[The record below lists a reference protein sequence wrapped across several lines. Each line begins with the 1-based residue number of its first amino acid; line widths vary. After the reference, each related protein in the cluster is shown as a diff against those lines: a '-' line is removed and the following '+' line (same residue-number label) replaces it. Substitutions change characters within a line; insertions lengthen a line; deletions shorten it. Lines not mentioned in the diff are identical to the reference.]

1 MNPPRKIPVNELR
14 PGMTVVAISG
24 FSNDYATLSSR
35 HIVKLKEEFSGAQAD
50 VKRRSQPMSVSVP
63 ELAPF
68 DELVR
73 IKNIPTG
80 WPKQPITQELL
91 AQLHGRGFRAFEVTG
106 NGSELPLAP
115 TAPAPA
121 KPAAP
126 AAAKPTAPAAANP
139 TAPAAAK
146 PAPAAA
152 PAAPAVAKTAAP
164 QENPR
169 IAKARQFVESITQ
182 ATEQREESRGVVEEL
197 LDKGRLGKV
206 DPSGLKNTINQI
218 LDSNT
223 AASIQAIT
231 GLVQDDDTY
240 AHGSELASLFMEV
253 QSALSDLAR
262 KSAEREEVNRKG
274 RELIMMAG
282 FMHDIGNCKVSKE
295 ILDSPKGF
303 APGSPEL
310 LELYSHV
317 DHGARILT
325 DLGMDGLIVNIA
337 HYHHVKKNTAATNSY
352 PNVPFDQ
359 LHNMTRLVA
368 IIEVYLALVTH
379 RPYRRGR
386 TPAKAV
392 EIITESS
399 GKDFDEGMTR
409 LFLQVM
415 GRYPVGSLVR
425 MNTGDV
431 AFVIGQS
438 ARAADRPIVAMIENA
453 KGEPLTHHTM
463 VDMMSNLTLKVKEA
477 LDPFDHFTQS
487 GRTPYEAFANLK
499 L

>member
-1 MNPPRKIPVNELR
+1 
-14 PGMTVVAISG
+14 
-24 FSNDYATLSSR
+24 
-35 HIVKLKEEFSGAQAD
+35 
-50 VKRRSQPMSVSVP
+50 
-63 ELAPF
+63 
-68 DELVR
+68 
-73 IKNIPTG
+73 
-80 WPKQPITQELL
+80 
-91 AQLHGRGFRAFEVTG
+91 
-106 NGSELPLAP
+106 
-115 TAPAPA
+115 
-121 KPAAP
+121 
-126 AAAKPTAPAAANP
+126 
-139 TAPAAAK
+139 
-146 PAPAAA
+146 
-152 PAAPAVAKTAAP
+152 
-164 QENPR
+164 
-169 IAKARQFVESITQ
+169 
-182 ATEQREESRGVVEEL
+182 
-197 LDKGRLGKV
+197 
-206 DPSGLKNTINQI
+206 
-218 LDSNT
+218 
-223 AASIQAIT
+223 
-231 GLVQDDDTY
+231 VQDDDTY

-262 KSAEREEVNRKG
+262 KSAEREEVNRKE

-282 FMHDIGNCKVSKE
+282 FMHDIGNCKVPKE

-310 LELYSHV
+310 MQLYSHV

-337 HYHHVKKNTAATNSY
+337 HYHHVKKNTAAANSY

-392 EIITESS
+392 EIIAESS

-477 LDPFDHFTQS
+477 LDPFEHFTQS
-487 GRTPYEAFANLK
+487 GRTPYEAFAGLK